1 MYGDVLRYDW
11 DFGDG
16 ESLDDGGPTPSHTYG
31 AQGDYTAT
39 VVVTDGD
46 ASDGDYTIA
55 SIDAANLPPTADA
68 GGPYSGLAG
77 QDILFD
83 GTGSD
88 DAEGPIALYEW
99 DFGDGTA
106 GSGATPSHAYATD
119 GSYTVTLRVT
129 DGGGSADTDT
139 AQVSVAVGNEIPIAD
154 AGVGIIGKVG
164 GVFTFNGSNSV
175 DPDGMIVS
183 YDWDF
188 GDGNSALR
196 SPTTIKR
203 RIPIPRR
210 SPSTRPTSC
219 RLRMP
224 AGRIRVPSARRSFST
239 ARPPPMTAPSSSTTG
254 TSVTAIL
261 VSTPVLRPATP
272 TRRTAATMCP

>member
-1 MYGDVLRYDW
+1 VSFDASASSDPDGDVLRYDW

-99 DFGDGTA
+99 A
-106 GSGATPSHAYATD
+106 IPTPP
-119 GSYTVTLRVT
+119 R
-129 DGGGSADTDT
+129 SA
-139 AQVSVAVGNEIPIAD
+139 
-154 AGVGIIGKVG
+154 
-164 GVFTFNGSNSV
+164 
-175 DPDGMIVS
+175 
-183 YDWDF
+183 
-188 GDGNSALR
+188 
-196 SPTTIKR
+196 
-203 RIPIPRR
+203 
-210 SPSTRPTSC
+210 SPSAMKYL
-219 RLRMP
+219 LRMQ
-224 AGRIRVPSARRSFST
+224 ALVLSAR
-239 ARPPPMTAPSSSTTG
+239 
-254 TSVTAIL
+254 
-261 VSTPVLRPATP
+261 
-272 TRRTAATMCP
+272 